1 MTSDLTRI
9 RDKAG
14 REPKACFS
22 SIYHYVSDPRYL
34 LSAYEKLERGK
45 APGVDGVTVEDYGRE
60 LVPKILDLAKRLG
73 RLGYRPQPVR
83 RHYIPKIGSRKKRP
97 LGIPCTEDKVVQMAV
112 TRVLEQIYE
121 ADFLDCS
128 YGYRPGRTCHQALDT
143 LGRTIQQKKV
153 SYVVEADIQGFFD
166 HVNHDW
172 LMKFLR
178 LRIGDRRILRLIWR
192 LLKGGVMEDGLTR
205 ASEEGT
211 PQGGVLSPLL
221 SNVYLHY
228 VLDLWFERRFRRQCR
243 GEAYLFRYA
252 GRLPGWFS
260 VPRGCRAFSSR
271 PGSKAEEI
279 PLGGR
284 TLQDE
289 TDRLRTVCPRA
300 GPAPR
305 QGTGNVRLSRF
316 HALLR
321 PDALWELQG
330 ETPDSEEEVSG
341 ETERDYQ
348 LAQAGAQPS
357 EDRRVVAASEKSVGG
372 LPQLLCDH
380 R

>member
-1 MTSDLTRI
+1 M
-9 RDKAG
+9 
-14 REPKACFS
+14 
-22 SIYHYVSDPRYL
+22 
-34 LSAYEKLERGK
+34 
-45 APGVDGVTVEDYGRE
+45 
-60 LVPKILDLAKRLG
+60 
-73 RLGYRPQPVR
+73 
-83 RHYIPKIGSRKKRP
+83 
-97 LGIPCTEDKVVQMAV
+97 
-112 TRVLEQIYE
+112 
-121 ADFLDCS
+121 
-128 YGYRPGRTCHQALDT
+128 PGR
-143 LGRTIQQKKV
+143 
-153 SYVVEADIQGFFD
+153 
-166 HVNHDW
+166 
-172 LMKFLR
+172 
-178 LRIGDRRILRLIWR
+178 
-192 LLKGGVMEDGLTR
+192 GL
-205 ASEEGT
+205 SF
-211 PQGGVLSPLL
+211 PL
-221 SNVYLHY
+221 
-228 VLDLWFERRFRRQCR
+228 C
-243 GEAYLFRYA
+243 

-271 PGSKAEEI
+271 PGRKAEEI

-316 HALLR
+316 HVLLR

-341 ETERDYQ
+341 ETERRFRLD
-348 LAQAGAQPS
+348 QAGTQPD